1 MKEEILSRRIKFFH
15 AMEELGLEAVLVYS
29 NMLRKENIRYLTNFN
44 PLEQGAV
51 ALFTSS
57 AKSVLLTPVS
67 SEATR
72 ARREA
77 WTNDIV
83 SYDGDVSEI
92 ISTLKKLEVNGRLG
106 IVGWE
111 YVPMDLIMELKSS
124 LPQVDLVDAT
134 ALVHRLRVIKSDSE
148 VRNISKA
155 AQIADAAFAY
165 LVENMKP
172 GMREYELIAITEYKI
187 RQSCGEDNFQLLAS
201 SRGESRAMH
210 PATNKPVNPGD
221 LFLTEISPQFKGY
234 YAQVCRT
241 VVVGDISE
249 ERQKAHDIMYRAQ
262 QRGIEEVRPGM
273 TASDLAKVQNDVFRE
288 EGYAEFVSEKYT
300 RGRGHGI
307 GLYIDEE
314 PLIAEGN
321 DYILQEGMV
330 IMIHPNTYLPL
341 SGYIVLGDPV
351 LITGNGGKRLNG
363 SERTLIS
370 I

>member
-1 MKEEILSRRIKFFH
+1 MEEEFSSRKLKFFQS
-15 AMEELGLEAVLVYS
+15 MEEHNLEAVLVYAS
-29 NMLRKENIRYLTNFN
+29 MLRKENLRYLTNFN
-44 PLEQGAV
+44 PLEPGTM

-57 AKSVLLTPVS
+57 EKSVLLMPID

-72 ARREA
+72 ARETA
-77 WTNDIV
+77 WIDEIV
-83 SYDGDVSEI
+83 DYDGDVSKI
-92 ISTLKKLEVNGRLG
+92 TTPLKKLDIHGRLG

-111 YVPMDLIMELKSS
+111 YVPMELINGMKSS
-124 LPQVDLVDAT
+124 LPQIEPIDAT
-134 ALVHRLRVIKSDSE
+134 ALVHNLRVIKSETE
-148 VRNISKA
+148 VQKITKA

-201 SRGESRAMH
+201 SQGESRAMH
-210 PATNKPVNPGD
+210 PATNKTINQGD
-221 LFLTEISPQFKGY
+221 LFLTEISPQFDGY

-241 VVVGDISE
+241 VVVGEISK
-249 ERQKAHDIMYRAQ
+249 ERQKAHDIMYDAQ
-262 QRGIEEVRPGM
+262 QRGIEGIRPGM
-273 TASDLAKVQNDVFRE
+273 TASDLAKIQNDAFRE

-321 DYILQEGMV
+321 DYELQEGMV

-351 LITGNGGKRLNG
+351 LITRNGGKRLN
-363 SERTLIS
+363 SSARTLIS

>member
-1 MKEEILSRRIKFFH
+1 MKDEFKSRKLMLFQSM
-15 AMEELGLEAVLVYS
+15 AEKKLEAVLVYAS
-29 NMLRKENIRYLTNFN
+29 MLRKENLRYLTNFN
-44 PLEQGAV
+44 PLEPGAA

-57 AKSVLLTPVS
+57 NKSVLLTPIDT
-67 SEATR
+67 EETR
-72 ARREA
+72 AKEMA
-77 WTNDIV
+77 WIDEIV
-83 SYDGDVSEI
+83 SYDGDVSKA
-92 ISTLKKLEVNGRLG
+92 ISTLKKLEITGRLG

-111 YVPMDLIMELKSS
+111 YVPTDLIMELRSA
-124 LPQVDLVDAT
+124 LPQVEPIDAT
-134 ALVHRLRVIKSDSE
+134 ALVHRLRVIKSESE
-148 VRNISKA
+148 IQKIAKA

-165 LVENMKP
+165 LIENMKP
-172 GMREYELIAITEYKI
+172 GMREYEVIAITEYKI

-201 SRGESRAMH
+201 SQGESRAMH
-210 PATNKPVNPGD
+210 PATNKTINQGD
-221 LFLTEISPQFKGY
+221 LFLTEISPQFDGY

-241 VVVGDISE
+241 VVVGEISK
-249 ERQKAHDIMYRAQ
+249 ERQKAHDIMFKAQ
-262 QRGIEEVRPGM
+262 QRGIDEVQPGM

-321 DYILQEGMV
+321 DYLLQEGMV
-330 IMIHPNTYLPL
+330 VMIHPNTYLPL